1 MIKILKIFT
10 ISVEI
15 IFTVLYKYKSF
26 IFSNYFFQQNFIY
39 IYIYIIESSVTEP
52 KFSKLTDTEDTIK
65 TKGNFGVYGVTV
77 EK

>member
-52 KFSKLTDTEDTIK
+52 KFSKLTDTEDTTK
-65 TKGNFGVYGVTV
+65 TKGNFGVYALTL
-77 EK
+77 